1 MADLQFGKLFQNAS
15 EGEEKAAIIGQLPD
29 WLFKEKF
36 QVIYN
41 GPAGIWD
48 HRDGTVNHWFD
59 GLSILV
65 SLAITT
71 NDDSTGGGGK
81 CVVLKKKFLDSEA
94 YQKALTHGKLISTE
108 YGTAGSKDPDKGL
121 MSSLVSSIIPGKLL
135 LQFLQYF

>member
-94 YQKALTHGKLISTE
+94 RKSTQ
-108 YGTAGSKDPDKGL
+108 PDEL
-121 MSSLVSSIIPGKLL
+121 
-135 LQFLQYF
+135 